1 VCAMEGGTGG
11 TRRICDEE
19 VMKMLEDQQQE
30 LRISLKGWMDQ
41 MEHRQRRYLDDQNE
55 KMDKF
60 LARCT
65 SLSNRAPSPTWSSE
79 QHLPGR
85 PEGTLREGGAS
96 QDHQSPTPPSF
107 AWVQNN
113 SPQTATL
120 HSATTKETRK
130 RGTEEEAGKGD
141 ESSDSD
147 SKEQR
152 VHPRQMQSM
161 IRLIEDDGDIQVGNP
176 NQKHR
181 SVWADMATA
190 SMKQWQWVIQSTS
203 LHDTKIQM
211 GLQEPSK
218 LQRMVHSWQFRGVC
232 SCVIMIN
239 AICIGVR
246 TQMALD
252 KELRGGKGLVNTWY
266 IVEVV
271 FSAFFTVELLLRMV
285 AEGKEFIFGED
296 WKWNLFDSV
305 LVLQSMI
312 DIASSG
318 AGMNLSFAR
327 VLRILRFA
335 RILRLIRVMRFF
347 QSFRLM
353 VYSILCSML
362 NLLWVLMLLFFVIY
376 FFAVF
381 FLMAVTEQYKDA
393 NADTQLLLNLYYGT
407 LPEAVLTL
415 FASICGGA
423 DWLDVMKPI
432 RDLGWLFQLGF
443 VLYIFFMTFGVMN
456 IVIGTFVDQ
465 AWEVSQR
472 DRDATIARELDK
484 TKEYATNIRR
494 FFFEAD
500 KDRSG
505 MLSWEEFQKHLDD
518 DRVKAYFQTLELDV
532 SQARALFML
541 FDVDESHE
549 VGIDEFICGCMRLKG
564 TAKSIDVNM
573 LLYENEQIMN
583 KLSNFIHSVDMQLRK
598 IEDAIILTG
607 NLRPAPRDH
616 QNRLGVPFGRALQAA
631 RVLRASRRY
640 DSDFTQPDKVDRSFT
655 AP

>member
-1 VCAMEGGTGG
+1 
-11 TRRICDEE
+11 
-19 VMKMLEDQQQE
+19 
-30 LRISLKGWMDQ
+30 
-41 MEHRQRRYLDDQNE
+41 
-55 KMDKF
+55 
-60 LARCT
+60 
-65 SLSNRAPSPTWSSE
+65 
-79 QHLPGR
+79 
-85 PEGTLREGGAS
+85 
-96 QDHQSPTPPSF
+96 
-107 AWVQNN
+107 
-113 SPQTATL
+113 
-120 HSATTKETRK
+120 
-130 RGTEEEAGKGD
+130 
-141 ESSDSD
+141 
-147 SKEQR
+147 
-152 VHPRQMQSM
+152 
-161 IRLIEDDGDIQVGNP
+161 
-176 NQKHR
+176 
-181 SVWADMATA
+181 
-190 SMKQWQWVIQSTS
+190 
-203 LHDTKIQM
+203 
-211 GLQEPSK
+211 
-218 LQRMVHSWQFRGVC
+218 
-232 SCVIMIN
+232 
-239 AICIGVR
+239 
-246 TQMALD
+246 
-252 KELRGGKGLVNTWY
+252 
-266 IVEVV
+266 
-271 FSAFFTVELLLRMV
+271 
-285 AEGKEFIFGED
+285 
-296 WKWNLFDSV
+296 
-305 LVLQSMI
+305 
-312 DIASSG
+312 
-318 AGMNLSFAR
+318 
-327 VLRILRFA
+327 
-335 RILRLIRVMRFF
+335 MRFF

-432 RDLGWLFQLGF
+432 RDLGWVFELGF
-443 VLYIFFMTFGVMN
+443 VLYVFFMTFGVMN

-465 AWEVSQR
+465 AWGVSQR
-472 DRDATIARELDK
+472 DREATIARELAN